1 MRRQPYT
8 ECKLYVDGI
17 PQLAAGDYLRTP
29 GGSAYC
35 VVELK
40 QSRTRPQRRNLR
52 CLRWPPSEIPTDVRV
67 FELHWYP
74 RRKKAGRRLH

>member
-17 PQLAAGDYLRTP
+17 PLLAAGDFLRTS

-35 VVELK
+35 VVELMA
-40 QSRTRPQRRNLR
+40 SRSRPHRRNLR
-52 CLRWPPSEIPTDVRV
+52 CLRWPPDEIPADAKV

-74 RRKKAGRRLH
+74 RGKKQARRLS